1 MCRIFTNGTGTRV
14 PLDVSQYIIV
24 RNNVRNDEELLF
36 NFSVAGVVPG
46 LTYKY
51 DRVSVI
57 RILYRSFVPVP
68 FSKYELFSQ
77 ILFYRDYGI

>member
-1 MCRIFTNGTGTRV
+1 M
-14 PLDVSQYIIV
+14 Y
-24 RNNVRNDEELLF
+24 DEELLF
-36 NFSVAGVVPG
+36 NFFVAGVVPG

-57 RILYRSFVPVP
+57 SILYRSFVYQCH

>member
-1 MCRIFTNGTGTRV
+1 MFTNGTGTIV
-14 PLDVSQYIIV
+14 PFDVIQYIIV
-24 RNNVRNDEELLF
+24 RNNIHNDEEVLL

-51 DRVSVI
+51 DRVTVI

-77 ILFYRDYGI
+77 ISFYRDYGI